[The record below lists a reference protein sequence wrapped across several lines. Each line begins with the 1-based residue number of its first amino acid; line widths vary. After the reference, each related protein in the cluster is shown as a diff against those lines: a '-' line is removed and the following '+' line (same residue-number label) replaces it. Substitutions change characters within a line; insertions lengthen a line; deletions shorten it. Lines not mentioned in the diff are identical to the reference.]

1 MPAGSHPGSRSLIG
15 VDVGS
20 THIRAVLVTPESG
33 VIHVALRATETHAVR
48 GGGAFHRPSEML
60 ASASSAIA
68 ECVAAAA
75 SLIGQKPAAIG
86 IASMA
91 ESGVPIDRRRAP
103 VGDILAWHDP
113 RPERQAAWLERQI
126 GAASLFART
135 GLRPEPK
142 YTLSKLLWLREHK
155 AADFTRLRRWAG
167 VAELVAL
174 DLTGQLGTNAS
185 LACRTL
191 AFDVTLRAWD
201 AELLAL
207 ASLTPDEMPTVLP
220 LGQAVGG
227 LTAAAATRLGLPAGT
242 PVVVAGH
249 DHLAGAIGA
258 GVTKVGDVL
267 DSMGSAEATMLVTAA
282 PTLTEEVRRSGF
294 STGCHAV
301 DGLAY
306 VSGGLQSSGA
316 MVEWFIETFL
326 PGVEGRAMRD
336 PGGVGAGEGA
346 SGAGKGASGAGVG
359 EAPDGDTGSDR
370 YARFIAL
377 LEQAGSGPVGP
388 IVLPYLRGR
397 TAPHHDPSATLEI
410 EGLRETHG
418 LPDLAAAVVD
428 GAAYHVR
435 WMLDELARITETRLD
450 RVKLT
455 GGGSRNRRWVT
466 AKAALGPGRLEV
478 VRTGEAAALGAALV
492 AGIAGGVYGSVADAL
507 TDASPFDRAT
517 VSATI
522 RARYDAA
529 YLDRWLPAV
538 VTRLRQS
545 GI

>member
-1 MPAGSHPGSRSLIG
+1 MPAGSRAGSRSLIG

-20 THIRAVLVTPESG
+20 THIKAALVTPESG

-60 ASASSAIA
+60 ASVSSAIA
-68 ECVAAAA
+68 ECVATAA
-75 SLIGQKPAAIG
+75 SSIGQKPVAIG

-126 GAASLFART
+126 GAAQLFART

-142 YTLSKLLWLREHK
+142 CTLAKLLWLREHK

-167 VAELVAL
+167 VAELVGL

-207 ASLTPDEMPTVLP
+207 ASLTTDEMPTVLP

-227 LTAAAATRLGLPAGT
+227 LTAAAAVRLGLPAGT

-258 GVTKVGDVL
+258 GVTKVGDAL
-267 DSMGSAEATMLVTAA
+267 NSMGSAEATMLVTAA
-282 PTLTEEVRRSGF
+282 PALTEEVRRGGF

-316 MVEWFIETFL
+316 LVEWFIETFL
-326 PGVEGRAMRD
+326 PT
-336 PGGVGAGEGA
+336 GAGEGCPR
-346 SGAGKGASGAGVG
+346 GVAG
-359 EAPDGDTGSDR
+359 EAPGGNPDRDR
-370 YARFIAL
+370 YARFAAL
-377 LEQAGSGPVGP
+377 LEQAGSGPAEP

-397 TAPHHDPSATLEI
+397 TAPHRDPSATLEI

-418 LPDLAAAVVD
+418 MVDLAAAVVD
-428 GAAYHVR
+428 GAAFHVR
-435 WMLDELARITETRLD
+435 WMIDELARITETRLD

-455 GGGSRNRRWVT
+455 GGGARNRRWVT

-478 VRTGEAAALGAALV
+478 VRTEEAAALGAALV
-492 AGIAGGVYGSVADAL
+492 AGVAGGVYASVADAL
-507 TDASPFDRAT
+507 ADASPFDRA
-517 VSATI
+517 VVPATI

-529 YLDRWLPAV
+529 YLDRWLPTV

>member
-1 MPAGSHPGSRSLIG
+1 
-15 VDVGS
+15 
-20 THIRAVLVTPESG
+20 
-33 VIHVALRATETHAVR
+33 
-48 GGGAFHRPSEML
+48 ML
-60 ASASSAIA
+60 ASVSSAIA
-68 ECVAAAA
+68 ECVATAA
-75 SLIGQKPAAIG
+75 SSIGQKPVAIG

-103 VGDILAWHDP
+103 VGDILAWHDR

-126 GAASLFART
+126 GAAQLFART
-135 GLRPEPK
+135 GLRPDPK
-142 YTLSKLLWLREHK
+142 CTLAKLLWLREHK

-167 VAELVAL
+167 VAELVGL

-207 ASLTPDEMPTVLP
+207 ASLTTDEMPTVLP

-227 LTAAAATRLGLPAGT
+227 LTAAAAVRLGLPTGT

-258 GVTKVGDVL
+258 GVTKVGDAL

-282 PTLTEEVRRSGF
+282 PALTEEVRRGGF

-306 VSGGLQSSGA
+306 VAGGLQSSGA
-316 MVEWFIETFL
+316 LVEWFIETFL
-326 PGVEGRAMRD
+326 PA
-336 PGGVGAGEGA
+336 GAGEGGPCPVA
-346 SGAGKGASGAGVG
+346 G
-359 EAPDGDTGSDR
+359 EAPGNPDRDR
-370 YARFIAL
+370 YARFAAL
-377 LEQAGSGPVGP
+377 LEQVVSGPVEP

-397 TAPHHDPSATLEI
+397 TAPHRDPSATLEI

-418 LPDLAAAVVD
+418 MADLAAAVVD

-435 WMLDELARITETRLD
+435 WMLDELARTTETRLD

-455 GGGSRNRRWVT
+455 GGGARNRRWVT

-478 VRTGEAAALGAALV
+478 VRTDEAAALGAALV
-492 AGIAGGVYGSVADAL
+492 AGVAGGVYASVADAL
-507 TDASPFDRAT
+507 VDASPFDRAT
-517 VSATI
+517 VPATI

>member
-1 MPAGSHPGSRSLIG
+1 
-15 VDVGS
+15 
-20 THIRAVLVTPESG
+20 VLVTPEGG
-33 VIHVALRATETHAVR
+33 VIHVAHRVTETHAVR

-60 ASASSAIA
+60 AAVSSSIA
-68 ECVAAAA
+68 ECVAT
-75 SLIGQKPAAIG
+75 
-86 IASMA
+86 
-91 ESGVPIDRRRAP
+91 DRRRAP
-103 VGDILAWHDP
+103 VGDILAWHDR

-126 GAASLFART
+126 GAPELFART
-135 GLRPEPK
+135 GLRPDPK
-142 YTLSKLLWLREHK
+142 CTLAKLLWLREHK

-167 VAELVAL
+167 VAELIRL

-207 ASLTPDEMPTVLP
+207 ASLTTDEMPTVLP

-227 LTAAAATRLGLPAGT
+227 LTAAAAVRLGLPAGT

-258 GVTKVGDVL
+258 GVTKVGDAL
-267 DSMGSAEATMLVTAA
+267 DSMGGAEATMLVTAA
-282 PTLTEEVRRSGF
+282 PALTEEVRRGGF

-306 VSGGLQSSGA
+306 VAGGLQSSGA
-316 MVEWFIETFL
+316 LVEWFIETFL
-326 PGVEGRAMRD
+326 PVGA
-336 PGGVGAGEGA
+336 GAGEG
-346 SGAGKGASGAGVG
+346 GPRGVAG
-359 EAPDGDTGSDR
+359 EARGGNPDRDR
-370 YARFIAL
+370 YARFAAL
-377 LEQAGSGPVGP
+377 LEQAESGPVEP

-397 TAPHHDPSATLEI
+397 TAPHRDPSATLEFA
-410 EGLRETHG
+410 GLRETHG
-418 LPDLAAAVVD
+418 MADLAAAVVD

-455 GGGSRNRRWVT
+455 GGGARNHRWVT

-478 VRTGEAAALGAALV
+478 VRTDEAAALGAALV
-492 AGIAGGVYGSVADAL
+492 AGVAGGVYASVADAL
-507 TDASPFDRAT
+507 VDASPFDRAT
-517 VSATI
+517 VPATI

>member
-1 MPAGSHPGSRSLIG
+1 M
-15 VDVGS
+15 
-20 THIRAVLVTPESG
+20 
-33 VIHVALRATETHAVR
+33 IHVAHRVTETHAVR

-60 ASASSAIA
+60 ASVSSAIA
-68 ECVAAAA
+68 ECVATAA
-75 SLIGQKPAAIG
+75 SSIGQKPVAIG

-103 VGDILAWHDP
+103 VGDILAWHDR

-126 GAASLFART
+126 GAAQLFART
-135 GLRPEPK
+135 GLRPDPK
-142 YTLSKLLWLREHK
+142 CTLAKLLWLREHK

-167 VAELVAL
+167 VAELVGL

-207 ASLTPDEMPTVLP
+207 ASLTTDEMPTVLP

-227 LTAAAATRLGLPAGT
+227 LTAAAAVRLGLPTGT

-258 GVTKVGDVL
+258 GVTKVGDAL

-282 PTLTEEVRRSGF
+282 PALTEEVRRGGF
-294 STGCHAV
+294 SIGCHAV

-306 VSGGLQSSGA
+306 VAGGLQSSGA
-316 MVEWFIETFL
+316 LVEWFIETFL
-326 PGVEGRAMRD
+326 PA
-336 PGGVGAGEGA
+336 GAGEG
-346 SGAGKGASGAGVG
+346 GPRGVAG
-359 EAPDGDTGSDR
+359 EAPSGNSDRDR
-370 YARFIAL
+370 YARFAAL
-377 LEQAGSGPVGP
+377 LEQAGSGPVEP

-397 TAPHHDPSATLEI
+397 TAPHRDPSATLEI

-418 LPDLAAAVVD
+418 MADLAAAVVD

-455 GGGSRNRRWVT
+455 GGGARNRRWVT

-478 VRTGEAAALGAALV
+478 VRTDEAAALGAALA
-492 AGIAGGVYGSVADAL
+492 AGVAGGVYASVADAL
-507 TDASPFDRAT
+507 VDASPFDRAT
-517 VSATI
+517 VPATI

>member
-1 MPAGSHPGSRSLIG
+1 M
-15 VDVGS
+15 
-20 THIRAVLVTPESG
+20 TPESG

>member
-1 MPAGSHPGSRSLIG
+1 M
-15 VDVGS
+15 
-20 THIRAVLVTPESG
+20 TPEGG
-33 VIHVALRATETHAVR
+33 VIHVAHRVTETHAVR

-60 ASASSAIA
+60 ASVSSAIA
-68 ECVAAAA
+68 ECVATAA
-75 SLIGQKPAAIG
+75 SSIGGKPVAIG

-126 GAASLFART
+126 GAAQLFART

-142 YTLSKLLWLREHK
+142 CTLAKLLWLREQK

-167 VAELVAL
+167 VAELVGL

-191 AFDVTLRAWD
+191 AFDVTRRAWD

-207 ASLTPDEMPTVLP
+207 ASLTTDEMPTVLP

-227 LTAAAATRLGLPAGT
+227 LTAAAAVRLGLPAGT

-282 PTLTEEVRRSGF
+282 PALTEEVRRGGF

-316 MVEWFIETFL
+316 LVEWFIKTFL
-326 PGVEGRAMRD
+326 PAGTR
-336 PGGVGAGEGA
+336 GAA
-346 SGAGKGASGAGVG
+346 G
-359 EAPDGDTGSDR
+359 EAPGGDTGSER
-370 YARFIAL
+370 YARFTAL
-377 LEQAGSGPVGP
+377 LEQAGSGPVEP
-388 IVLPYLRGR
+388 MVLPYLRGR
-397 TAPHHDPSATLEI
+397 TAPHRDPSATLEI

-455 GGGSRNRRWVT
+455 GGGVRNRRWVT

-478 VRTGEAAALGAALV
+478 VRTDEAAALGAALV
-492 AGIAGGVYGSVADAL
+492 AGVAGGVYASVADAL
-507 TDASPFDRAT
+507 VDASPFDRAT
-517 VSATI
+517 VPAAI